1 MPLVGCCYLLLDEP
15 SAERSETTG
24 QFLVEPQFE
33 IAWSF
38 SEGVVAVDKKSK
50 FGCLNTATQLVIPHQ
65 FPFFR

>member
-1 MPLVGCCYLLLDEP
+1 MLDEP